1 MKSRLPLVLLLAS
14 LGCAHARE
22 ADDASD
28 QNAARA
34 DAPAE
39 QTDPKQAAP
48 EQAPPGQVP
57 DPQAAASRKGLI
69 AGGEKDP
76 ERVPVASSP
85 AGLLKPGAEQKVS
98 DKLNAKGE
106 ELRPALKRFQRE
118 HDLPATGILD
128 HRTAKE
134 LGLDPDELFERAEN

>member
-1 MKSRLPLVLLLAS
+1 MRTDWALLLVLAS
-14 LGCAHARE
+14 LACTHARK

-28 QNAARA
+28 QVTSKT
-34 DAPAE
+34 AE
-39 QTDPKQAAP
+39 AEP
-48 EQAPPGQVP
+48 EQQTASLA
-57 DPQAAASRKGLI
+57 DPQAANQKKGLI

-85 AGLLKPGAEQKVS
+85 TGLLKPGADEKVRE
-98 DKLNAKGE
+98 KLGVKAKGE
-106 ELRPALKRFQRE
+106 DLRPALQRFQRD

-134 LGLDPDELFERAEN
+134 LGLDPDEIFERAHD